1 MLTSDRT
8 LASARAAGVVARTV
22 VAELTEP
29 VPPIITRFVERMIGS
44 ARPVGVLFYGSLV
57 RTLTKGDT
65 TPEALAEGV
74 LDFYVIVDRQ
84 ADWPRGRLARLAN
97 AVLPPNVEYHEHEID
112 GVPLRAKVAILT
124 LAQFRR
130 LTRPQSRDTTIW
142 SRFSQPVRLV
152 WVRDSGAADSL
163 LRCVVRAVGTA
174 ARWAAELG
182 PEHGR
187 PEQYWE
193 ALFRRTYAAELRVEK
208 TGRSRSLIEGEEA
221 RFSQLL
227 TASWVA
233 GGLEASVLSDGEIA
247 PDIAPAEHTTALRRW
262 TARARLGRPLNVARL
277 IKGAFTFTGGAQYL
291 VWKIQRHS
299 GIAITLTPFAERH
312 PILCAPAVLWRLA
325 RAGVFSRSS

>member
-1 MLTSDRT
+1 MLSNAASGRS
-8 LASARAAGVVARTV
+8 LASTRAAGVVARTV

-29 VPPIITRFVERMIGS
+29 VPPIITHFVERMVGS

-57 RTLTKGDT
+57 RTLTKGNT
-65 TPEALAEGV
+65 APEALSEGV

-84 ADWPRGRLARLAN
+84 ADWPRGWLARAAN

-124 LAQFRR
+124 LDQFRR

-174 ARWAAELG
+174 ARWAAALG
-182 PEHGR
+182 PDQGK

-208 TGRSRSLIEGEEA
+208 SGRSRSLIEGEEP

-233 GGLEASVLSDGEIA
+233 GGWKHPSCLTE
-247 PDIAPAEHTTALRRW
+247 
-262 TARARLGRPLNVARL
+262 RLCR
-277 IKGAFTFTGGAQYL
+277 T
-291 VWKIQRHS
+291 
-299 GIAITLTPFAERH
+299 
-312 PILCAPAVLWRLA
+312 
-325 RAGVFSRSS
+325 

>member
-1 MLTSDRT
+1 MLSSDRT

-29 VPPIITRFVERMIGS
+29 VPPIITRFVERLVGS
-44 ARPVGVLFYGSLV
+44 TRPVGVLFYGSLV

-65 TPEALAEGV
+65 TPEALSEGV

-130 LTRPQSRDTTIW
+130 MTRPQSRDTTIW

-152 WVRDSGAADSL
+152 WVRDSEAADSL

-182 PEHGR
+182 PGHGR

-247 PDIAPAEHTTALRRW
+247 PDIAPAEHRTALRRW
-262 TARARLGRPLNVARL
+262 SARARLGRPLNIARL
-277 IKGAFTFTGGAQYL
+277 VKAAFTFTGGARYL

-299 GIAITLTPFAERH
+299 GVAIALTPFAERH
-312 PILCAPAVLWRLA
+312 PILCAPAVLLRLA